1 MRHKFTQN
9 VSFFHYDDKMRSY
22 RTSLLSLFHLN
33 LIPKK
38 PLLMK
43 GLIASLWLAFLPV
56 LPAGVNSNACDYAGS
71 NISYIRT
78 QTQNAIDAQSLNM
91 VHYYAYK
98 ALNAIEKSK
107 KQFSDCGCEYAQQS
121 IEEGENNLRKA
132 IKVTTLLS
140 SRMLLEKAMENAQG
154 SLEALQD
161 HNEIHTSEYGN
172 DMLALNTNDLNKPQ
186 KRFQPTQG
194 KKLTSKI
201 DSSLVSF
208 QNSLNKVVL
217 TVECREAQ
225 AFVLR
230 IFERCEL
237 ELLKTNLTEG
247 KRYYNL
253 RTKEIAAKALED
265 LSVTCEQEP

>member
-1 MRHKFTQN
+1 
-9 VSFFHYDDKMRSY
+9 
-22 RTSLLSLFHLN
+22 
-33 LIPKK
+33 
-38 PLLMK
+38 MK
-43 GLIASLWLAFLPV
+43 GLIASLWLALLPV
-56 LPAGVNSNACDYAGS
+56 LPGGVGSNACDYAGS

-78 QTQNAIDAQSLNM
+78 QTQNALNAQELNM

-107 KQFSDCGCEYAQQS
+107 KQFEDCGCEYAQQS
-121 IEEGENNLRKA
+121 IEEGENNLKKA
-132 IKVTTLLS
+132 IRVTSLLS
-140 SRMLLEKAMENAQG
+140 SRMLLEKALENTQG
-154 SLEALQD
+154 SLDALID

-172 DMLALNTNDLNKPQ
+172 DILTMNTNDLKEP
-186 KRFQPTQG
+186 KKTFQPIQG
-194 KKLTSKI
+194 KKLELKI

-217 TVECREAQ
+217 TVECTEAQ
-225 AFVLR
+225 DFVQR

-253 RTKEIAAKALED
+253 RTKEIAAKALEE
-265 LSVTCEQEP
+265 LSVNCPQQQ

>member
-1 MRHKFTQN
+1 
-9 VSFFHYDDKMRSY
+9 
-22 RTSLLSLFHLN
+22 
-33 LIPKK
+33 
-38 PLLMK
+38 MK
-43 GLIASLWLAFLPV
+43 GLIASLWLALLPV
-56 LPAGVNSNACDYAGS
+56 LPVGVNSNACDYAGS

-78 QTQNAIDAQSLNM
+78 QTQNAIDAQKLNM

-107 KQFSDCGCEYAQQS
+107 QQFYDCGCEYAQQS

-132 IKVTTLLS
+132 IKVTSLLS
-140 SRMLLEKAMENAQG
+140 SRMLLEKAMENAKG
-154 SLEALQD
+154 SLESLQD
-161 HNEIHTSEYGN
+161 HHEIHTSEYGN
-172 DMLALNTNDLNKPQ
+172 NMLSLNTNDLKKPQ

-217 TVECREAQ
+217 TIECQEAQ
-225 AFVLR
+225 DYILG

-253 RTKEIAAKALED
+253 RTKEIAAKALEG
-265 LSVTCEQEP
+265 LSDNCPQEQ

>member
-1 MRHKFTQN
+1 
-9 VSFFHYDDKMRSY
+9 
-22 RTSLLSLFHLN
+22 
-33 LIPKK
+33 
-38 PLLMK
+38 MK
-43 GLIASLWLAFLPV
+43 GLIASIWLTLLPV
-56 LPAGVNSNACDYAGS
+56 LTAMAGYNACDYAGS

-78 QTQNAIDAQSLNM
+78 QTQNALQAQKLNM

-107 KQFSDCGCEYAQQS
+107 KQFNDCGCEYAQQS
-121 IEEGENNLRKA
+121 IEEGENNLKKA
-132 IKVTTLLS
+132 IRVTTLQS
-140 SRMLLEKAMENAQG
+140 SRIFLEKAMENAQG

-161 HNEIHTSEYGN
+161 HNELHNSEYGN
-172 DMLALNTNDLNKPQ
+172 DILALNTNDLKKPA
-186 KRFQPTQG
+186 KSFQPIQG
-194 KKLTSKI
+194 KILESKI

-217 TVECREAQ
+217 TVECDKAQ
-225 AFVLR
+225 DFVQR

-253 RTKEIAAKALED
+253 KTKEIAANAMEE
-265 LSVTCEQEP
+265 LSANCAQ